1 MRALNGRVSVPP
13 NWLDNE
19 SVKFC
24 AQNESTLGFYGKD
37 GRVDLNH
44 FRRMTQISSGLLQL
58 Y

>member
-24 AQNESTLGFYGKD
+24 EMGVLPDSKVKTVSGEGELCAIII
-37 GRVDLNH
+37 
-44 FRRMTQISSGLLQL
+44 IS
-58 Y
+58 

>member
-24 AQNESTLGFYGKD
+24 EMGVLSDSKVKT
-37 GRVDLNH
+37 V
-44 FRRMTQISSGLLQL
+44 FRCD
-58 Y
+58 YVY